1 MMRRLVW
8 STLAVCIAA
17 THVACSPPAETP
29 PANSGNR
36 ETAASTSATRTG
48 FAPVEGVPIAYQVDG
63 DLDSGKTPL
72 LVLHGSLMSAEAMA
86 PMIAPFVASR
96 PVVAIDARG
105 HGRTGD
111 VPGSTTYERLA
122 DDAAAVLRTLGVKRA
137 DVLGYSMGA
146 TTAIILAVRHPDLID
161 KQVIVSGVSERGGWV
176 PEAQASFEKW
186 NAKMFAGTP
195 IESAYK
201 RYSATPDAF
210 PAVVD
215 KMRELETA
223 NYDVSPQDLQAI
235 AGKTMIVAGDY
246 DGLQLSHALQLFA
259 ARGGS
264 NEAVATKGFLSEAP
278 KARLAVLPATSH
290 IAMLN
295 EGKLLAQFVI
305 PFLDDRAPSPPSGF
319 FEGMDKPAGKSQ

>member
-1 MMRRLVW
+1 MQLREFLIGSITALAASLAPW
-8 STLAVCIAA
+8 SGIAA
-17 THVACSPPAETP
+17 
-29 PANSGNR
+29 
-36 ETAASTSATRTG
+36 ATRTG
-48 FAPVEGVPIAYQVDG
+48 SAPVEGVRIAYQIDG
-63 DLDSGKTPL
+63 DLASGKTPL

-86 PMIAPFVASR
+86 PMIEPFVASR

-111 VPGSTTYERLA
+111 VPGPITYERMA

-176 PEAQASFEKW
+176 PQAQASFEKW

-201 RYSATPDAF
+201 HSSATPDAF
-210 PAVVD
+210 PAVID
-215 KMRELETA
+215 KLRALETA
-223 NYDVSPQDLQAI
+223 NYDVSPQDLRAI

-246 DGLQLSHALQLFA
+246 DGLQLGHALQLFK

-264 NEAVATKGFLSEAP
+264 NEEVATKGFLSKSP
-278 KARLAVLPATSH
+278 QARLAVLPATSH
-290 IAMLN
+290 IGMSN
-295 EGKLLAQFVI
+295 EGKLLAQLVI
-305 PFLDDRAPSPPSGF
+305 PFLDDRVPSPPRGF
-319 FEGMDKPAGKSQ
+319 FEGMDRPAEKSP

>member
-1 MMRRLVW
+1 MPLRECLI
-8 STLAVCIAA
+8 SSIAA
-17 THVACSPPAETP
+17 VATGLAPW
-29 PANSGNR
+29 SGL
-36 ETAASTSATRTG
+36 AAAPRTG
-48 FAPVEGVPIAYQVDG
+48 SAPVGGVRIAYQVHD
-63 DLDSGKTPL
+63 DLASGKTPL

-86 PMIAPFVASR
+86 PMIEPFVASR

-111 VPGSTTYERLA
+111 VPGPITYERMA

-210 PAVVD
+210 PAVID
-215 KMRELETA
+215 KLRGLETA
-223 NYDVSPQDLQAI
+223 NYDVSPQDLRAI
-235 AGKTMIVAGDY
+235 VGKTMIVAGDY

-264 NEAVATKGFLSEAP
+264 NEEVATKGFLSKAP
-278 KARLAVLPATSH
+278 QARLAVLPATSH
-290 IAMLN
+290 IGMSN
-295 EGKLLAQFVI
+295 EGKLLAQLVI

-319 FEGMDKPAGKSQ
+319 FEGMDKPAEKQQ